1 MMMAKSS
8 KRAAVLFA
16 ALFAMLGNA
25 QAASSNLPDLGN
37 EAYAVVS
44 PQQEK
49 QLGAD
54 FMRRARHE
62 LNIVDDPE
70 LNEYIQQLGQ
80 KLVSHTSAA
89 GQTFHFFIIDDP
101 TINSFSVPGGYVGV
115 DAGLILATHS
125 ESELAAVLSHEIA
138 HVTQHHVIRMIAQ
151 SKRLSL
157 PAMAAMLAGLV
168 LAGTGSP
175 NGGMATVALT
185 SAAMAQS
192 QLKYSRAVEAEADR
206 IGMRTL
212 NASGYNALA
221 MPRFFERLSA
231 DTRFDGTIPAFLS
244 DHPTN
249 SSRIAYLTNEAEK
262 LPRHPPPDN
271 TPFFDA
277 QAEVRVIASGDPD
290 RLVDYFR
297 RNLKSGHYLQKDA
310 DQYGYALALAKDQ
323 QFAPALGEID
333 GLAKRHPHY
342 LLFHL
347 ARAEIEMDAG
357 DYATAIKHYATLLD
371 TAPDNVAVMHRYASA
386 LLETGHAQQARRL
399 LKKAL
404 GQNPDSASLYKMLAV
419 AAGDSGRLLE
429 AHRALA
435 EHYYLDGNT
444 AAAIE
449 QLTIARRYAGHS
461 YYYLASVDAR
471 IKQIKEQAALDKS
484 K

>member
-1 MMMAKSS
+1 MMAKFRKHS
-8 KRAAVLFA
+8 LFLVA
-16 ALFAMLGNA
+16 ALAAMLGNA
-25 QAASSNLPDLGN
+25 QAATSSLPDLGN
-37 EAYAVVS
+37 PAYAVVS

-62 LNIVDDPE
+62 LNIVQDPE
-70 LNEYIQQLGQ
+70 LNQYIQQLGQ
-80 KLVSHTSAA
+80 KLVAHSSAA

-125 ESELAAVLSHEIA
+125 EAELAAVLSHEIA
-138 HVTQHHVIRMIAQ
+138 HVTQHHVISEIANAKRM
-151 SKRLSL
+151 SL
-157 PAMAAMLAGLV
+157 PAMAAMLAGLL

-175 NGGMATVALT
+175 NGGMATVALS
-185 SAAMAQS
+185 SAAMAQN
-192 QLKYSRAVEAEADR
+192 QLRYSRAIEAQADR

-212 NASGYNALA
+212 NAAGYDALA

-231 DTRFDGTIPAFLS
+231 DTRFDGSIPAFLS
-244 DHPTN
+244 DHPTT

-271 TPFFDA
+271 TAFFDA

-290 RLVDYFR
+290 RLVDYFHK
-297 RNLKSGHYLQKDA
+297 NLDSGHYLQKDA
-310 DQYGYALALAKDQ
+310 EEYGYALALAKDQ
-323 QFAPALGEID
+323 RFAPALAEID
-333 GLAKRHPHY
+333 RLARRHPHY

-347 ARAEIEMDAG
+347 ARAEIEMAAG
-357 DYATAIKHYATLLD
+357 DYATALRHYAALQD
-371 TAPDNVAVMHRYASA
+371 SAPDDLAVLHRYASA
-386 LLETGHAQQARRL
+386 LLETGHAQQARGL

-404 GQNPDSASLYKMLAV
+404 RQDPDSASLYKMLAV
-419 AAGDSGRLLE
+419 AAGDTGRLLE
-429 AHRALA
+429 SHRALA

-444 AAAIE
+444 GAALE
-449 QLTIARRYAGHS
+449 QLAIARRYAGHS
-461 YYYLASVDAR
+461 YYYLSSVDAR

-484 K
+484 P